1 MLNYVAP
8 EDAAFDVIVV
18 GGGGAGL
25 AAAIEARAAGAEV
38 LLIEKNASPGGSTA
52 WSIGSVTATGTPHQA
67 RLGIVD
73 RADDHWADMAAFNGN
88 LDSRDNPVLRRIL
101 AGEMPETFRWLLA
114 HGIRFYG
121 PMPEPP
127 HRRPRMHNVL
137 PNSRSFIVHLAR
149 AARDAGVMIATHAR
163 EFWIVLRILRKR
175 SAHRSFSRSPLSI
188 PEVIPAHPHWVP
200 SAVLQIA
207 CPAAQGIRENPRT

>member
-121 PMPEPP
+121 RCPSRRIAGRACTMFCRIHAHLSCISRAPP
-127 HRRPRMHNVL
+127 VT
-137 PNSRSFIVHLAR
+137 R
-149 AARDAGVMIATHAR
+149 A
-163 EFWIVLRILRKR
+163 L
-175 SAHRSFSRSPLSI
+175 
-188 PEVIPAHPHWVP
+188 
-200 SAVLQIA
+200 
-207 CPAAQGIRENPRT
+207 